1 MQVQRS
7 FVSFLWILKICT
19 VGTVVLN
26 MLKSITVFSDLV
38 QKRTMF
44 YDYLYDDPQTKAA
57 IKSVQCDRG

>member
-38 QKRTMF
+38 QKRKIF

-57 IKSVQCDRG
+57 IESIQCDKG

>member
-38 QKRTMF
+38 QKRKIF
-44 YDYLYDDPQTKAA
+44 HDYLYDDPQTKAA

>member
-7 FVSFLWILKICT
+7 FVSFLWIFKICT

-38 QKRTMF
+38 QKRKIF
-44 YDYLYDDPQTKAA
+44 YDYLYNDPQTKAA